1 LKGNEESEL
10 KWFVPLTWTRQSEA
24 PAGFESTQPKEWLD
38 PIDTNK
44 ELNIELSSDEWI
56 IFNNQ
61 ETGLSI
67 MVLSDSTIVLESKI
81 CYNRKESNKLE
92 ESLSHETKT
101 SYTREQK

>member
-10 KWFVPLTWTRQSEA
+10 KWFVPLTWTRQSQA
-24 PAGFESTQPKEWLD
+24 PAGFQSTQLQEWLS
-38 PIDTNK
+38 PTDTKK

-67 MVLSDSTIVLESKI
+67 MVLGDSTIVL
-81 CYNRKESNKLE
+81 
-92 ESLSHETKT
+92 TK
-101 SYTREQK
+101 